1 MSKILKKLSLSKV
14 FRSFL
19 LFEWKSALSKKDAY
33 LLIKIVPKYQPTQ
46 NTLTNLILFALKA
59 YVPNRPNPVHS
70 SIPMAAITSTSS
82 NHRKESPV
90 GYLVQISPTNTI
102 QRAKLTKNTDTNS
115 VFKKLSH
122 PSHTMNLDIT
132 VFEDYIPPFTCVLEN
147 NYTIGCDSDSIYV
160 FNEQLRLVRLI
171 SLLEALETTR
181 THSKKSKQNV
191 NLKLNLNLN
200 VNAIYYEIPAKKLYL
215 FITVQNQH
223 CFMNIFDLEMISTP
237 AAEPKQPQS
246 TSNNTMAKNTDTATV
261 SGSDS
266 LTLPK
271 LAVVS
276 GGKFEFSLFLDKK
289 YHMGCVKPNAVR
301 SMVCSDQYLFMNEQ
315 DNSTRV
321 FLKETG
327 NFVARLDDRQI
338 R

>member
-1 MSKILKKLSLSKV
+1 
-14 FRSFL
+14 
-19 LFEWKSALSKKDAY
+19 
-33 LLIKIVPKYQPTQ
+33 
-46 NTLTNLILFALKA
+46 
-59 YVPNRPNPVHS
+59 
-70 SIPMAAITSTSS
+70 
-82 NHRKESPV
+82 
-90 GYLVQISPTNTI
+90 
-102 QRAKLTKNTDTNS
+102 
-115 VFKKLSH
+115 
-122 PSHTMNLDIT
+122 
-132 VFEDYIPPFTCVLEN
+132 
-147 NYTIGCDSDSIYV
+147 
-160 FNEQLRLVRLI
+160 
-171 SLLEALETTR
+171 
-181 THSKKSKQNV
+181 
-191 NLKLNLNLN
+191 
-200 VNAIYYEIPAKKLYL
+200 
-215 FITVQNQH
+215 
-223 CFMNIFDLEMISTP
+223 MNIFDLEMISTP
-237 AAEPKQPQS
+237 AADPKQPQS